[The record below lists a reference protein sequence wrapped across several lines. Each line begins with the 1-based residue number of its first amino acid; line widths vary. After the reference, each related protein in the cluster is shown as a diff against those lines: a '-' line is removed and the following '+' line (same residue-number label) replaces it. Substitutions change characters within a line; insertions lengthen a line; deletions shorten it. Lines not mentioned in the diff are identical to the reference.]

1 MLSVAANRSPAL
13 TGLAEDSV
21 SQAGAQR
28 QGNVRVS
35 PSQAGGDARLPW
47 PLGAIPP
54 CVRSA
59 PPSFS
64 RVGRAGVGLSAP
76 ASCQILLV
84 PWDTSVTNSRQ
95 PLPVE
100 LAFCKPSKAS

>member
-28 QGNVRVS
+28 QGSVRVS
-35 PSQAGGDARLPW
+35 PSQTGGDARLPW

-54 CVRSA
+54 LRQVG
-59 PPSFS
+59 PS
-64 RVGRAGVGLSAP
+64 L
-76 ASCQILLV
+76 IH
-84 PWDTSVTNSRQ
+84 
-95 PLPVE
+95 
-100 LAFCKPSKAS
+100 